1 MRFELCL
8 RIGYLFILS
17 VILFLNIHCKSPPL
31 DKPLEL
37 KFSIMMPATHPFTVN
52 AYEVWAKRVGEV
64 TDGRVKIDIFP
75 GGILTSVADSY
86 DATRRGACD
95 LAMLVQPYEEKRFP
109 LTMIMNQP
117 LNIPNAR
124 ISGLVAW
131 ELYQSFPEMRREYK
145 DVKLLFFYSTSA
157 YQIHTVNK
165 PIHTIEDFHGVLM
178 RVGDTIDTAI
188 AEAVGATPEFLPMPD
203 TYLALGKG
211 VMDALMSP
219 FGPMKGFR
227 TADVT
232 RYHLENV
239 DLHTS
244 IFAIIM
250 NLDKWNSLPKDIQE
264 AIEGISGAAASEFFG
279 SVFDETD
286 RDTIQYMKEQG
297 DIFTRFSPDQKSKLE
312 KSLQVIREEWVK
324 EQEENGLPGQKM
336 LNKALRL
343 IKEYTSGE
351 IRAK

>member
-1 MRFELCL
+1 MRLELCL
-8 RIGYLFILS
+8 GIDYLLILS
-17 VILFLNIHCKSPPL
+17 VIIFLNIHCKSPSL

-37 KFSIMMPATHPFTVN
+37 KLSISFPAAHPITVN
-52 AYEVWAKRVGEV
+52 AYEVWAKRIEEV
-64 TDGRVKIDIFP
+64 TDSRVKINIFP

-95 LAMLVQPYEEKRFP
+95 MAMLVQPYEPKRFP

-124 ISGLVAW
+124 ISSLVAW
-131 ELYQSFPEMRREYK
+131 ELYQSFPEIRAEYK

-165 PIHTIEDFHGVLM
+165 PINNIEDFHGVLM
-178 RVGDTIDTAI
+178 RVGGPVDKAI

-211 VMDALMSP
+211 VLDALMSP

-232 RYHLENV
+232 RFHLENA

-244 IFAIIM
+244 IFAIII
-250 NLDKWNSLPKDIQE
+250 NLNKWNSLPRDIQE
-264 AIEGISGAAASEFFG
+264 AIERISGAAAAEFFG

-286 RDTIQYMKEQG
+286 RETIQYMKEQG
-297 DIFTRFSPDQKSKLE
+297 DFFTRLSPDQKSKLE
-312 KSLQVIREEWVK
+312 QLLLVIQGEWVK
-324 EQEENGLPGQKM
+324 EQEANGLPGQKI
-336 LNKALRL
+336 LDKALRMT
-343 IKEYTSGE
+343 KEYTSGE
-351 IRAK
+351 LRAK